1 MPTFSYAQAAKGASE
16 TPAPAKSVST
26 PPEKV
31 DSKPV
36 EQTSDV
42 PESTPVAPETE
53 TSQEVEKTAPAAVE
67 QDSEFTTVTSK
78 TRSKAT
84 QSRTSSPSVRSTT
97 TQAKEGD
104 SSNTAANGS
113 QEASSEKQKA
123 QADAKA
129 DKADKSENGTDET
142 KEKSGKS
149 EKAEKN
155 VPPKEL
161 KAAPLPSVNI
171 WQQRKEAQ
179 EAKAKVSP
187 APTSGKPAS
196 GKVTEEAQQ
205 QDSSKVNPKKKSADG
220 AQEGGKG
227 SKKSDGGKG
236 RDGVVPPPVEDAS
249 SWPTP
254 EVAIGEDKKKAQEK
268 TDKTEKSDKS
278 PVMRPHGKDKWMP
291 VSYVPTAVFNT
302 PLPTAGNRGGR
313 KPARG
318 GRGAGGSSHAA
329 NTPAGD
335 KATQGQAKDNNSGAA
350 GKQASGDR
358 GRNDA
363 NRAASLPA
371 QPRRSTSSDV
381 NNADGRNKAQAT
393 ERNSNNNSR
402 GPRAE
407 ETKSTNG
414 GDANNNVRPPRDGK
428 QFNRGNDARNG
439 KAGHLSVDPQAA
451 VRANDRRVESGS
463 KSADFN
469 REANNAGFQEFNRER
484 GDQRGGRPNRGR
496 GGAYNGF
503 GNQNAQFGNVGN
515 HFTPKNLGFNDR
527 QRAQH
532 GIANGSQQGNRMPM
546 RSPSL
551 PASAAPGVYPY
562 PPFPAEINTVYSYQ
576 AMGAGP
582 MSAMPYPQ
590 YMEPYG
596 LMPMLT
602 MQLEYYFSVDNMCKD
617 MFLRRQMDSE
627 GFVPLSVIANFKRI
641 KSLTEDFELIR
652 LVGRQLQNVEYRTG
666 EDGVDRVRPRERW
679 DQWVLPYDQRDA
691 AARHEGAAHAQPT
704 KTEENTPLSNHS
716 NHNDVSSNGSIHPA
730 SRQFIHNGTPSN
742 NAPKGLSSTAPEF
755 MPSALNEVA
764 NVGPPVNIF
773 CEAVNVFCDTACET
787 EYVYCDPSLANV
799 YPCSYGSNPDPLEEP
814 PVDSFQ
820 PALRLDFHDSPPVF
834 SPWMNESDPVRYVCL
849 ILIYFNLLD
858 TAC

>member
-16 TPAPAKSVST
+16 TPAPAKPVST
-26 PPEKV
+26 APEKV
-31 DSKPV
+31 ESKPV
-36 EQTSDV
+36 EQTSDM

-67 QDSEFTTVTSK
+67 QDTEFTTVTSK

-113 QEASSEKQKA
+113 QDASSDKQKA

-129 DKADKSENGTDET
+129 EKSDKSENGTDET

-155 VPPKEL
+155 APPKEL

-187 APTSGKPAS
+187 APTAGKPAS

-205 QDSSKVNPKKKSADG
+205 QDSSKSSPKKKSADG
-220 AQEGGKG
+220 AQEGGKA

-278 PVMRPHGKDKWMP
+278 PVMRSHGKDKWMP

-302 PLPTAGNRGGR
+302 PLPPAGNRGGR

-318 GRGAGGSSHAA
+318 GRGAGGSSHAVNA
-329 NTPAGD
+329 PAGD
-335 KATQGQAKDNNSGAA
+335 KVTPGQAKDNNSGAA

-363 NRAASLPA
+363 NPNRAASLPA
-371 QPRRSTSSDV
+371 QPRRSTSSDA

-402 GPRAE
+402 GARAE
-407 ETKSTNG
+407 ETTTSNVKPTNG
-414 GDANNNVRPPRDGK
+414 GETNNARPPRDGK

-469 REANNAGFQEFNRER
+469 REATNAGFQEFNRER

-503 GNQNAQFGNVGN
+503 GNQNAQFGSVGN

-532 GIANGSQQGNRMPM
+532 GLANGSQQGNRMPM

-551 PASAAPGVYPY
+551 PASGGVYPVF
-562 PPFPAEINTVYSYQ
+562 PPFPAEINTVYPYQ
-576 AMGAGP
+576 AVSAGP

-590 YMEPYG
+590 FIEPYG
-596 LMPMLT
+596 IMPMLS

-617 MFLRRQMDSE
+617 MFLRRLMDSE

-641 KSLTEDFELIR
+641 KSLTEDFELVR
-652 LVGRQLQNVEYRTG
+652 HVSRQLHTVEYRAG

-679 DQWVLPYDQRDA
+679 EQWVLPYDQREPA
-691 AARHEGAAHAQPT
+691 AQHEGAAPAQPT
-704 KTEENTPLSNHS
+704 RTDENTPLS
-716 NHNDVSSNGSIHPA
+716 NHNDVSSNGIIHPA
-730 SRQFIHNGTPSN
+730 SRQFIPNGTTSN

-764 NVGPPVNIF
+764 NVGPPVNVF
-773 CEAVNVFCDTACET
+773 HEA
-787 EYVYCDPSLANV
+787 SLTMAS
-799 YPCSYGSNPDPLEEP
+799 PCSSWSNSDPLEEA

-820 PALRLDFHDSPPVF
+820 SARGLDFHYLTPLPL
-834 SPWMNESDPVRYVCL
+834 PWMKEPDPVRYDYI
-849 ILIYFNLLD
+849 ILISFDLLD
-858 TAC
+858 TVC